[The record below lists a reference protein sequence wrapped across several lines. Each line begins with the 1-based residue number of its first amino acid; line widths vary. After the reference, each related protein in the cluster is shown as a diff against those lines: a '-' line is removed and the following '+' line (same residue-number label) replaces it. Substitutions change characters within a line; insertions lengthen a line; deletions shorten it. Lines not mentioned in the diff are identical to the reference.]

1 MLLAAAVLTS
11 AAWLRGAEYDEQ
23 YTLFLTAGTPRPAW
37 PETVFAAGL
46 VRRTQSAHADLASIA
61 HDLRAM
67 DVHPPVYFWAFAIW
81 RRVFGPGLFEGRL
94 LSVLCGLI
102 SLAAVGYIARR
113 YGIRPV
119 PAMLLTLGSYGFV
132 YTNAIARG
140 FAPAQTLTLCGFAV
154 LIGTRRWRGRLA
166 AGALFGAA
174 CCCNYL
180 AMFIA
185 VAVSV
190 LAGGWLVLPAAAPFL
205 ALNAWFFAAQAGARV
220 GQFPPFDLLSALSR
234 LLVYQVAN
242 VFGGLPLYVDG
253 HVRIVVGTAVGSLA
267 LALLG
272 TVLHARPLSKVRS
285 AGGPPIHLLLAAALA
300 PPVGLLL
307 LGVAFNNTATE
318 LRYLSFG
325 VPFIALLIAWAVAP
339 GGRPASDW
347 RRSLLIAVASAQI
360 LSIIGLVSAPR
371 TMQPARATAVAAE
384 RLARDAVILLP
395 RGNDG
400 VGIVGAF
407 GIEAVPD
414 LPLLLVRPTDSPALI
429 RAHTLGYRRVVL
441 ALVGQDRDS
450 IASLP
455 VMREA
460 FADPGWRRVA
470 TGFNVEAYERLGEG
484 RGSDVLRGFYP
495 GAGPGAGR
503 RDPAA
508 PWWLGSA
515 LAAAARQS
523 ADACDVAPGRPH
535 AGDTL
540 HSGLP

>member
-1 MLLAAAVLTS
+1 MVMLLAAAVLTS

-113 YGIRPV
+113 YGIRPL

-253 HVRIVVGTAVGSLA
+253 HVRIVVGAAVGSLA

-272 TVLHARPLSKVRS
+272 T
-285 AGGPPIHLLLAAALA
+285 ALA

-339 GGRPASDW
+339 GGRPASGW

-360 LSIIGLVSAPR
+360 LPIIGLVSAPS

-400 VGIVGAF
+400 VGI
-407 GIEAVPD
+407 
-414 LPLLLVRPTDSPALI
+414 
-429 RAHTLGYRRVVL
+429 
-441 ALVGQDRDS
+441 
-450 IASLP
+450 
-455 VMREA
+455 
-460 FADPGWRRVA
+460 
-470 TGFNVEAYERLGEG
+470 
-484 RGSDVLRGFYP
+484 
-495 GAGPGAGR
+495 
-503 RDPAA
+503 
-508 PWWLGSA
+508 
-515 LAAAARQS
+515 
-523 ADACDVAPGRPH
+523 
-535 AGDTL
+535 
-540 HSGLP
+540 